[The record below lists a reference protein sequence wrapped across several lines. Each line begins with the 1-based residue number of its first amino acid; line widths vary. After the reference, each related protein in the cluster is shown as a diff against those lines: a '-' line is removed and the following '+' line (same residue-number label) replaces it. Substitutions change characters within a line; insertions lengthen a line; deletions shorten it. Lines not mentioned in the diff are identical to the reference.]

1 MEYVQWGC
9 FIIVVI
15 VGIWYII
22 DTTIFTIK
30 YIINFFKNESEQ
42 RTKVSRRRSK
52 RT

>member
-1 MEYVQWGC
+1 MEYIEWGC

-22 DTTIFTIK
+22 DTTIMTIK
-30 YIINFFKNESEQ
+30 YIINFFKNESKQ

>member
-1 MEYVQWGC
+1 MEYVEWVC

-15 VGIWYII
+15 VGIWYMV
-22 DTTIFTIK
+22 DTAIMTIK
-30 YIINFFKNESEQ
+30 YIINFFKNESKQ

>member
-1 MEYVQWGC
+1 MEYVELGC

-22 DTTIFTIK
+22 NTAILTIK
-30 YIINFFKNESEQ
+30 CIINFFKDEPKQ